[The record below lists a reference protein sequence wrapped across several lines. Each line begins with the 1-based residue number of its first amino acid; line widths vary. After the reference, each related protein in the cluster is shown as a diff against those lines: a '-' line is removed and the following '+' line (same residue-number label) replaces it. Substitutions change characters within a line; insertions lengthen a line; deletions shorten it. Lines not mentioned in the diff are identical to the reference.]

1 MQRTTYIDVKRVKFV
16 VMQRTNCVLQRTT
29 LWYIDVKRV
38 KFVVNAT
45 YYTVIHR
52 CKKG

>member
-1 MQRTTYIDVKRVKFV
+1 MQRTRLWYIDVKRVKFV
-16 VMQRTNCVLQRTT
+16 VNATYYTV
-29 LWYIDVKRV
+29 YIDVKRV